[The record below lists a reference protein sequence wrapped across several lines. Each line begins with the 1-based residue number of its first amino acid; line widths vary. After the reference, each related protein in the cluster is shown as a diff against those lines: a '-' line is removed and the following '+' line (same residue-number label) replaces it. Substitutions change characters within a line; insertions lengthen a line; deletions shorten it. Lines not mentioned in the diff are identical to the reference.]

1 MPGHT
6 RADLSAELKIVPSPH
21 AEKAPRAQ
29 IEAGMQAATA
39 SGLAHESGPETTV
52 LAGRRGEVLEALMK
66 VLNAALDAG
75 AHTVEVKVEAE
86 GDAEKFGRAGG
97 RRSSS

>member
-1 MPGHT
+1 
-6 RADLSAELKIVPSPH
+6 
-21 AEKAPRAQ
+21 
-29 IEAGMQAATA
+29 
-39 SGLAHESGPETTV
+39 V

-75 AHTVEVKVEAE
+75 VHTVEVKVEAE

>member
-6 RADLSAELKIVPSPH
+6 RADLSAELKIVPSSH

-29 IEAGMQAATA
+29 MEAGMQVATA

-52 LAGRRGEVLEALMK
+52 LAGERKEVLEALMK
-66 VLNAALDAG
+66 VIEAALYAG
-75 AHTVEVKVEAE
+75 VHTVEVKVEAE
-86 GDAEKFGRAGG
+86 EDAGKFGRAGG

>member
-52 LAGRRGEVLEALMK
+52 LAGGRDEVLEALME
-66 VLNAALDAG
+66 VIGTALDAG
-75 AHTVEVKVEAE
+75 VHTVQVKVEAE
-86 GDAEKFGRAGG
+86 RDAGKFGRAGG
-97 RRSSS
+97 RRGSS

>member
-39 SGLAHESGPETTV
+39 SGLAHEAGPETTV

-75 AHTVEVKVEAE
+75 VHTVEVKVEAE